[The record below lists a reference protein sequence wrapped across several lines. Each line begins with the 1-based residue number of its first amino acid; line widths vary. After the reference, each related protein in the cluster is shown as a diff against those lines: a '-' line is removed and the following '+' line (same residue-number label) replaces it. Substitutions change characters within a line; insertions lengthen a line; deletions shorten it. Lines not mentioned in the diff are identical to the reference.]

1 MTTDDR
7 RRDALR
13 ASGADRQRAASV
25 LTAALR
31 EGRLDAAEY
40 EYRAQAVQDAKS
52 VGEVNDLLAD
62 LPSQLGVR
70 DWAGHLRIRQADRE
84 QAIRWLADALTEGR
98 LTTAE
103 HERRL
108 AGVASATTYADLPKM
123 LDGVPGPPDAAR
135 EGLLVSDADRQ
146 AVLDELAAAK
156 ANGLLSADEHRDLG
170 PAIRRARRYRDL
182 DALAIDLAERADPA
196 ERGRAVRRLDHAH
209 AAGQL
214 DAAEHAER
222 VAAAHA
228 ATQDRELAALLADLT
243 PATGGRA
250 TARSLL
256 ALNRR
261 HRLTDAER
269 ELAAQELQHALD
281 DGRLTLDEYDDRV
294 QKAYAAGTAAALR
307 PLLRDLVVPDDRPP
321 ADRTP
326 RRRPRFWWIPLVAVP
341 AVVIVVAVVVG
352 VAAFI
357 DRGDGG
363 GPAGRDIDVLWTA
376 PFDRPS
382 NVVGQG
388 SWITDRAVIRARL
401 DRLVA
406 YDLADGRVAWT
417 FPVPAEH
424 ELCTMSGTVDG
435 NVGVI
440 GYAPASSFE
449 CTTLVAVDLGTGRS
463 LWQRPRPGFGG
474 EHRSGDEVAVVG
486 ETAIIREPTGFVAV
500 DARANTRKWRLPVAK
515 GCRTYSVTASP
526 DVAALVSACANRA
539 ATLALV
545 EVASGTERW
554 RAPLRLSTQDDG
566 DHEWGSTKATVVLSL
581 DPVVVRTSDAGGAFV
596 AFDDQGRRRAT
607 IAQAQADMDLAVGA
621 FPYSFMSRPAYRV
634 AVLGDV
640 LAAPARKPG
649 ETQDTAI
656 AGFSLTDGRRLWLTE
671 TYYSVGSIGV
681 GDGAVVAT
689 VAIDFFDYQ
698 LSAVS
703 PQDGKVRTLVR
714 FDDLKEE
721 KVSAYVFEL
730 RQVGDRY
737 VFVSPAAEG
746 TPPVTVLGPS

>member
-7 RRDALR
+7 RRDTLR

-52 VGEVNDLLAD
+52 VGEVNHLLAD

-98 LTTAE
+98 LTTDD

-108 AGVASATTYADLPKM
+108 AGVASATTYADLPKL

-156 ANGLLSADEHRDLG
+156 ADGLLSADEHRDLS

-182 DALAIDLAERADPA
+182 DALAVDLAERADPA
-196 ERGRAVRRLDHAH
+196 ERARAVRRLDHAH

-228 ATQDRELAALLADLT
+228 ATQDRELAALLKDLT
-243 PATGGRA
+243 PAAGGRA

-269 ELAAQELQHALD
+269 ELTAQELQHALD

-326 RRRPRFWWIPLVAVP
+326 RRRPRFRWIALVAGT
-341 AVVIVVAVVVG
+341 AVVIAVAVVVG
-352 VAAFI
+352 IAAFI
-357 DRGDGG
+357 DGGDGD
-363 GPAGRDIDVLWTA
+363 GPAARDIDVLWTA

-382 NVVGQG
+382 NVAGQG

-417 FPVPAEH
+417 YPLPAEH

-435 NVGVI
+435 NVGVV
-440 GYAPASSFE
+440 GYAPAGSFT
-449 CTTLVAVDLGTGRS
+449 CATLVALDLGTGRP
-463 LWQRPRPGFGG
+463 LWQRPRPGMGN

-500 DARANTRKWRLPVAK
+500 DARANKQKWRLPVTK
-515 GCRTYSVTASP
+515 GCRTYSVTASA
-526 DVAALVSACANRA
+526 DVAALVSACADRA

-545 EVASGTERW
+545 EVASGKERW
-554 RAPLRLSTQDDG
+554 RAPLRLSTLDDN
-566 DHEWGSTKATVVLSL
+566 DHDWGSTKATVVLSL
-581 DPVVVRTSDAGGAFV
+581 DPVVVRTSDAGGAFL
-596 AFDDQGRRRAT
+596 AFDDQGQRRTT
-607 IAQAQADMDLAVGA
+607 IAQAQADVDLAVDV
-621 FPYSFMSRPAYRV
+621 FPATFIARPAYRV
-634 AVLGDV
+634 AVLGGV
-640 LAAPARKPG
+640 LVAPARKPG
-649 ETQDTAI
+649 ETVDTSL

-671 TYYSVGSIGV
+671 TYDAVASLGV
-681 GDGAVVAT
+681 GDGVVVVAI
-689 VAIDFFDYQ
+689 AIDYSDLQ
-698 LSAVS
+698 LRALST
-703 PQDGKVRTLVR
+703 QDGKARTLVR
-714 FDDLKEE
+714 FDDLKDDTL
-721 KVSAYVFEL
+721 SIYGFEL
-730 RQVGDRY
+730 RQAGDRY
-737 VFVSPAAEG
+737 VFVSPEAEG
-746 TPPVTVLGPS
+746 KPPVTVLGPS